1 MRLLLA
7 AALYTAMGTFANA
20 ADIATL
26 ESLRDGDMRKLRFH
40 QTAQT
45 VPDTPFLLESGG
57 DGTMDQYHGKVVVL
71 NFWATWCA
79 PCREEMPSLDDLS
92 KSNQFENLSVIPIN
106 VGREKIDKSINFF
119 KDIKI
124 ENLKIF
130 HDSSDELPTKL
141 SLRGIPT
148 TIFVNKDGLEFAR
161 VIGSFDFYN
170 SKFIKWLK
178 IYD

>member
-1 MRLLLA
+1 
-7 AALYTAMGTFANA
+7 
-20 ADIATL
+20 
-26 ESLRDGDMRKLRFH
+26 
-40 QTAQT
+40 
-45 VPDTPFLLESGG
+45 
-57 DGTMDQYHGKVVVL
+57 
-71 NFWATWCA
+71 
-79 PCREEMPSLDDLS
+79 MPSLDDLS

>member
-1 MRLLLA
+1 MHFSFFKILLVL
-7 AALYTAMGTFANA
+7 LYLLSPTSVYSIEPPKLKNLVLHKEPKK
-20 ADIATL
+20 L
-26 ESLRDGDMRKLRFH
+26 ENVEFKNIDNNNISLKEFRGNL
-40 QTAQT
+40 
-45 VPDTPFLLESGG
+45 VI
-57 DGTMDQYHGKVVVL
+57 L